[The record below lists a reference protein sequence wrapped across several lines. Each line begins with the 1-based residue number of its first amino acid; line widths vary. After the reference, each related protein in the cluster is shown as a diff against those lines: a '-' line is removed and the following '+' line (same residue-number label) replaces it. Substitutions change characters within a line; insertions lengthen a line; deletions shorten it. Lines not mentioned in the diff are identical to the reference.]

1 MTYTESNESFV
12 SSILKPYFK
21 EAGLGVPDGLFNE
34 IVKRICTDNDYTTL
48 NMSNAHEY
56 ITQKGLSLLN
66 EMHRDGNKN
75 S

>member
-21 EAGLGVPDGLFNE
+21 EAGLSIPDELFSQ
-34 IVKRICTDNDYTTL
+34 IVKKICTDNDYTTL

-56 ITQKGLSLLN
+56 ITQKGLILLN
-66 EMHRDGNKN
+66 EIHREDNMN
-75 S
+75 L